1 MGIFSYIADSFTNR
15 GALDLVSSKDAENIA
30 NSQFL
35 AENKPITQAYTPQAK
50 NLVAQDFAE
59 QTMTALPRTQTMLP
73 PEGGIG
79 APTTEYGPQTYRDPA
94 AATRQYNER
103 LIAQE
108 RARETARAQEQL
120 RDPMFRFRDTV
131 TDVARNTIGL
141 PFNILSGGQAF
152 NNDPSREAQSRHEQ
166 RLKELDSLNGENANL
181 YDAAKDSRFTALE
194 NLSNQRYVASTNR
207 TNANAQT
214 NLFKSNNPDFYTV
227 ESQAAAQRLAEQGAP
242 LSEQRAALVTRDKY
256 REVTD
261 TNGRVALYNKETGE
275 FVGYKFD
282 FNNELKQKEIL
293 AVSKNYTAAQGVYH
307 ADRPRMQR
315 TIRSFSSKRDDVER
329 EVKEVM
335 SLLEGSTRA
344 IDGVLQYIP
353 GTDEKTIQGKLE
365 MLVANIG
372 FAEIQKM
379 REQSKSGGALGQV
392 TEKELAFLQA
402 VLNRLSLFD
411 KPEILRENLGIVLE
425 SYDESVSS
433 LEYNLSEM
441 DGLYGSSSTNRKI
454 FNPNIAYDGN
464 TAFEA
469 LLGDPKPLEVASNN
483 AGPQSGAL
491 TEQPQTNLTA
501 PPLSSGEQAEL
512 DDINAQIEALSTS
525 NPKGLN

>member
-1 MGIFSYIADSFTNR
+1 MGIFSYIADSLTNK
-15 GALDLVSSKDAENIA
+15 GALDLVGSKDDESIA
-30 NSQFL
+30 NARFL
-35 AENKPITQAYTPQAK
+35 AENKPITQAYTPPSRSM
-50 NLVAQDFAE
+50 VAQEFAE
-59 QTMTALPRTQTMLP
+59 QTMTALPRTPQELAIGEMGPPLP
-73 PEGGIG
+73 N
-79 APTTEYGPQTYRDPA
+79 PQTYRDPA
-94 AATRQYNER
+94 AATRAYYDR
-103 LIAQE
+103 LVDQE
-108 RARETARAQEQL
+108 RARETARAKEQL
-120 RDPMFRFRDTV
+120 SYPMFRFRDTV

-152 NNDPSREAQSRHEQ
+152 NNDPSREVQSRHKD
-166 RLKELDSLNGENANL
+166 RLKELDKLNGTNSEL
-181 YDAAKDSRFTALE
+181 YDKAKDGRFIALE
-194 NLSNQRYVASTNR
+194 AARNQRYVASTNR
-207 TNANAQT
+207 LNANNQSSF
-214 NLFKSNNPDFYTV
+214 FKPPNPDFYTP
-227 ESQAAAQRLAEQGAP
+227 ESTAKAQRLIEQGRP
-242 LSEQRAALVTRDKY
+242 HSEAHDVLKLKDNIAMASDA
-256 REVTD
+256 
-261 TNGRVALYNKETGE
+261 NGRPIMVNKTDGSVIGYATDFET
-275 FVGYKFD
+275 
-282 FNNELKQKEIL
+282 ELKQKEML
-293 AVSKNYTAAQGVYH
+293 AVSENYTAAQGVYH

-315 TIRSFSSKRDDVER
+315 TIRSFSSKRDDIER

-441 DGLYGSSSTNRKI
+441 DGLYGSSATNRKV
-454 FNPNIAYDGN
+454 FNPNIAYEGN

-469 LLGDPKPLEVASNN
+469 LLGDPKSEDSSANN
-483 AGPQSGAL
+483 ARPQSGAL
-491 TEQPQTNLTA
+491 TETPAATNA
-501 PPLSSGEQAEL
+501 AASSLNEEEQAEL
-512 DDINAQIEALSTS
+512 EMLRARRDGTQV
-525 NPKGLN
+525 PK

>member
-50 NLVAQDFAE
+50 NLAAQEFAE

-120 RDPMFRFRDTV
+120 SDPMFRFRDTV

-141 PFNILSGGQAF
+141 PFNILSGGEAF
-152 NNDPSREAQSRHEQ
+152 SNDPSREAQSRHEQ
-166 RLKELDSLNGENANL
+166 RLKELDTLNGENANL
-181 YDAAKDSRFTALE
+181 YDAAKDSRFMALE
-194 NLSNQRYVASTNR
+194 AARNQRYVASTNR
-207 TNANAQT
+207 LSADNQSSF
-214 NLFKSNNPDFYTV
+214 FKSPNPDFYTP
-227 ESQAAAQRLAEQGAP
+227 ESTAKAQRLIEQGRSH
-242 LSEQRAALVTRDKY
+242 SEAYDVLELKDNIAMAQDA
-256 REVTD
+256 
-261 TNGRVALYNKETGE
+261 NGRPIMVNKTDAS
-275 FVGYKFD
+275 VIGYATDFD
-282 FNNELKQKEIL
+282 TVLKQKEML
-293 AVSKNYTAAQGVYH
+293 AVSKNFTEAQGVYH

-315 TIRSFSSKRDDVER
+315 TIRSFASKRDAIER

-353 GTDEKTIQGKLE
+353 GTDEKTIEGKLE

-379 REQSKSGGALGQV
+379 REQSKGGGALGQV
-392 TEKELAFLQA
+392 TEKELKFLQS

-411 KPEILRENLGIVLE
+411 KPEILRENLGIVLQE
-425 SYDESVSS
+425 YDNSVSS
-433 LEYNLSEM
+433 LEYNLEEL
-441 DGLYGSSSTNRKI
+441 DGLYGSSATNRRR
-454 FNPNIAYDGN
+454 FNPNIAYGGN

-469 LLGDPKPLEVASNN
+469 LLGDPEPLEVASNN

-491 TEQPQTNLTA
+491 TEPPAASNTA
-501 PPLSSGEQAEL
+501 ASPLNEEEQAEL
-512 DDINAQIEALSTS
+512 EELRRKRDERQAAN
-525 NPKGLN
+525 

>member
-1 MGIFSYIADSFTNR
+1 MI
-15 GALDLVSSKDAENIA
+15 
-30 NSQFL
+30 
-35 AENKPITQAYTPQAK
+35 
-50 NLVAQDFAE
+50 
-59 QTMTALPRTQTMLP
+59 
-73 PEGGIG
+73 
-79 APTTEYGPQTYRDPA
+79 
-94 AATRQYNER
+94 
-103 LIAQE
+103 
-108 RARETARAQEQL
+108 
-120 RDPMFRFRDTV
+120 
-131 TDVARNTIGL
+131 
-141 PFNILSGGQAF
+141 
-152 NNDPSREAQSRHEQ
+152 
-166 RLKELDSLNGENANL
+166 
-181 YDAAKDSRFTALE
+181 
-194 NLSNQRYVASTNR
+194 
-207 TNANAQT
+207 
-214 NLFKSNNPDFYTV
+214 
-227 ESQAAAQRLAEQGAP
+227 EQGRP
-242 LSEQRAALVTRDKY
+242 HSEAHDVLKLKDNIVMASDA
-256 REVTD
+256 
-261 TNGRVALYNKETGE
+261 NGRPIMVNKTDGSVIGYATNFET
-275 FVGYKFD
+275 
-282 FNNELKQKEIL
+282 ELKQKEML
-293 AVSKNYTAAQGVYH
+293 ATSENYTAAQGVYH

-315 TIRSFSSKRDDVER
+315 TIRSFSSKRDDIER

-425 SYDESVSS
+425 SYDESVTS

-441 DGLYGSSSTNRKI
+441 DGLYGSSATNRKV

-469 LLGDPKPLEVASNN
+469 LLEDPKFEDSSANS

-491 TEQPQTNLTA
+491 TETPAAPNTA
-501 PPLSSGEQAEL
+501 ASPLNEEEQAEL
-512 DDINAQIEALSTS
+512 EMLRRNRDERQAAN
-525 NPKGLN
+525 